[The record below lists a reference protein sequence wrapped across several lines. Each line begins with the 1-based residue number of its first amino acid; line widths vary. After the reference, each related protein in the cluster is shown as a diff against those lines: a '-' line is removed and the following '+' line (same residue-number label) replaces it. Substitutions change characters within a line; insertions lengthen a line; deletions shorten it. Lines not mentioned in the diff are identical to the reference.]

1 MKQVPGSR
9 QMPARLNRMEN
20 SYLGWTRFLCQPLWY
35 VASVSCLAGLTY
47 YLHLSGWL
55 TALVALVWGMG
66 LVWRVF
72 AEDENGAGEE
82 AQLQR
87 WLAQARRY
95 QAQIN
100 QALKHSPNKS
110 HAGCGPPLTT
120 QVNAWTETIQ
130 DLVQRLAVLRR
141 DDFIRQELAALP
153 PALAALEAQLARSGD
168 AALCAQLEHT
178 LANRRSQLVLLQG
191 LDTTMRQAEVQIEH
205 TLALLSTVYSQ
216 ILAGQSVSYVA
227 DYGRFLAGVD
237 EEVRRLQDQLEALR
251 EVKGAMP
258 AAHPAAFNGRAGS
271 WRDAAPQFLANSAGP
286 IPQNSQLK

>member
-1 MKQVPGSR
+1 
-9 QMPARLNRMEN
+9 MEN
-20 SYLGWTRFLCQPLWY
+20 SYLGWTWFLCQPVWY

-47 YLHLSGWL
+47 FLHLGWWL
-55 TALVALVWGMG
+55 TALVALVWGVG
-66 LVWRVF
+66 LVWQVF
-72 AEDENGAGEE
+72 AENQDGAGEE
-82 AQLQR
+82 EQLQH

-110 HAGCGPPLTT
+110 HSGYGPPLAA

-130 DLVQRLAVLRR
+130 DLVQRLAVLRH
-141 DDFIRQELAALP
+141 DDFIRQELAAVP
-153 PALAALEAQLARSGD
+153 QALAALEAQLARTSD
-168 AALCAQLEHT
+168 TALRAQLEHT

-191 LDTTMRQAEVQIEH
+191 LDASMRQAEVQIEH

-251 EVKGAMP
+251 EVKGAVP
-258 AAHPAAFNGRAGS
+258 PAHPAAFDGRAGS

>member
-1 MKQVPGSR
+1 
-9 QMPARLNRMEN
+9 MED
-20 SYLGWTRFLCQPLWY
+20 SCLRWIGFLFQPIWY

-47 YLHLSGWL
+47 FLHLGWWL

-66 LVWRVF
+66 LVWQVF
-72 AEDENGAGEE
+72 TEDQGGAGEE
-82 AQLQR
+82 EQPQR

-95 QAQIN
+95 QARIN
-100 QALKHSPNKS
+100 QALKHSPNRNHS
-110 HAGCGPPLTT
+110 GYGPPLAA
-120 QVNAWTETIQ
+120 QVDAWVETIQ

-141 DDFIRQELAALP
+141 DDFIRQELAAVPL
-153 PALAALEAQLARSGD
+153 AVAALEAQLARTSD
-168 AALCAQLEHT
+168 TALRAQVEHT

-191 LDTTMRQAEVQIEH
+191 LEASMGQAEVQIEH

-251 EVKGAMP
+251 EVRGV
-258 AAHPAAFNGRAGS
+258 S
-271 WRDAAPQFLANSAGP
+271 
-286 IPQNSQLK
+286 IC

>member
-1 MKQVPGSR
+1 
-9 QMPARLNRMEN
+9 MET
-20 SYLGWTRFLCQPLWY
+20 SYLGWAWFLCQPVWY
-35 VASVSCLAGLTY
+35 VAGVSCLAGLTY
-47 YLHLSGWL
+47 YLHLGWWL
-55 TALVALVWGMG
+55 TALVALVWGLG
-66 LVWRVF
+66 LVWQVF
-72 AEDENGAGEE
+72 AEDKSGVGEE
-82 AQLQR
+82 EQLQR

-100 QALKHSPNKS
+100 QALQSTASKSPS
-110 HAGCGPPLTT
+110 GHGPPLAA

-141 DDFIRQELAALP
+141 DDFVRQELAAMP
-153 PALAALEAQLARSGD
+153 QALAALEAQLAHSSD
-168 AALCAQLEHT
+168 AALCTQLEQT

-191 LDTTMRQAEVQIEH
+191 LETSMRQAEVQIEH

-251 EVKGAMP
+251 EVKGGVSP
-258 AAHPAAFNGRAGS
+258 AHLAAFDTRAGA
-271 WRDAAPQFLANSAGP
+271 WRDVAPQFLATSAAP
-286 IPQNSQLK
+286 IPQDSQSAALWGKEMVQTSLE